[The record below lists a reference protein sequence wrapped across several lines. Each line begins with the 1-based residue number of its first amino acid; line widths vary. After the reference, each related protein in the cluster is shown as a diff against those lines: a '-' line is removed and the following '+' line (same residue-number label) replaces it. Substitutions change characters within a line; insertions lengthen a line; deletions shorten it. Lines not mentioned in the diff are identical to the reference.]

1 MDYYSSPDNNQQQN
15 NNNGLSTALAPDQWP
30 QNVVEP
36 NVWPHFLWRSHP
48 PGGRH
53 NICLPIQASFPELV
67 DLLPIQLLFSVL
79 YLLIWLA
86 SIVGNASVLYVVSLK
101 QVQLSSVRSV
111 FICSLAASDILMSLT
126 SLPITAISIFTR
138 DWVFPSPFCKLMGI
152 FQGGTVFVSSFTLT
166 AIAVD
171 RYILIRHPTKQF
183 EVFDEFGTVFENS
196 GTKVFDEFG
205 TVFENSGT
213 KVFDEFGTVFENS
226 GTKVFDEFGTVFENS
241 GTKVFDEFGTVFEN
255 SGTKVFDEF
264 GTVFENSGTKVF
276 DEFGTVFENSG
287 TKVFDEFGTVFEN
300 SGTKVFDEFG
310 TVFENSGTKVFDE
323 FGTVF
328 ENSGTKVFDEFGTVF
343 ENSGT
348 KVFDEFGTVFENSG
362 TKVFDEFGT
371 VFENSGTKVFDEFG
385 TVFENSGTKV
395 FDEFGPVFENSGTKV
410 FDEFGTVFEKFGT
423 MFDFDL
429 EKIKFRTAVSI
440 VVGVWAL
447 GYACA
452 LPIGIF
458 SSTQVYPPFCGTF
471 CEENWPDTDEQS
483 GRSRIRKLYGLLVLI
498 VQFGLPTVISSL
510 CYWSIGRLIR
520 RQMQKRQERQVV
532 LLQESK
538 DRMKS
543 QKNRTNRMM
552 VTMVAGLVLAWLP
565 MNLIN
570 LWRDFNSENSA
581 NSEDAKSTEWYS
593 LIFAACHSVA
603 MTSAVW
609 NPLIYSFFNP
619 QFKETIRTSLE
630 RRRQSQAAAAL
641 LMTQQHQQQGGSAGE
656 SRRTSA
662 RSLSVFMTSSAAGAN
677 GQNGSNFLTPKRGT
691 KNCSSKSR
699 SVQICAID
707 EEEKSAILTDGEAAN

>member
-15 NNNGLSTALAPDQWP
+15 NNSLSTALAPDQWP

-171 RYILIRHPTKQF
+171 RYILIRHPTKQ
-183 EVFDEFGTVFENS
+183 
-196 GTKVFDEFG
+196 
-205 TVFENSGT
+205 
-213 KVFDEFGTVFENS
+213 
-226 GTKVFDEFGTVFENS
+226 
-241 GTKVFDEFGTVFEN
+241 
-255 SGTKVFDEF
+255 
-264 GTVFENSGTKVF
+264 
-276 DEFGTVFENSG
+276 
-287 TKVFDEFGTVFEN
+287 
-300 SGTKVFDEFG
+300 
-310 TVFENSGTKVFDE
+310 
-323 FGTVF
+323 
-328 ENSGTKVFDEFGTVF
+328 
-343 ENSGT
+343 
-348 KVFDEFGTVFENSG
+348 
-362 TKVFDEFGT
+362 
-371 VFENSGTKVFDEFG
+371 
-385 TVFENSGTKV
+385 
-395 FDEFGPVFENSGTKV
+395 
-410 FDEFGTVFEKFGT
+410 
-423 MFDFDL
+423 
-429 EKIKFRTAVSI
+429 KIKFRTAVSI

-452 LPIGIF
+452 LPVGIF

-641 LMTQQHQQQGGSAGE
+641 LMTQQHQQQGSAGE

-662 RSLSVFMTSSAAGAN
+662 RSLSAFMPSSGAAGVN
-677 GQNGSNFLTPKRGT
+677 TQNGSNFLTPKRGT

-699 SVQICAID
+699 SQLNSQRQF
-707 EEEKSAILTDGEAAN
+707 EKLIGT